1 MDRDELQR
9 AGVHLPA
16 LPTFITGGL
25 PSGPDWPPIL
35 IRHGIDLVSSGQ
47 DPDDDTSLARSA
59 EASPYRPVKA
69 CGTVARLDGRVWLV
83 DTQDVPDGALGI
95 DPSCVITGTDGT
107 SATDPNVIASTLLPL
122 VQGEPSKWWITA
134 RGLAGT
140 TPEEAERVITVLA
153 EGVHY
158 VRLYIAKHQFDLE

>member
-1 MDRDELQR
+1 MNRDELQR

-25 PSGPDWPPIL
+25 PTGPDWPPIL

-47 DPDDDTSLARSA
+47 DPDDDASLARLA

-69 CGTVARLDGRVWLV
+69 CGTAARLEGRTWLV
-83 DTQDVPDGALGI
+83 DSDDVPEGAIGI
-95 DPSCVITGTDGT
+95 DPSHVITGTDGT
-107 SATDPNVIASTLLPL
+107 SADDPNVIASALLPL
-122 VQGEPSKWWITA
+122 VQDEPSRWWITA
-134 RGLAGT
+134 RGLDST